1 MKVGGSCGARPSR
14 KPPITKHRS
23 GLRSRTKFIDS
34 IIRIGSIFGRE
45 GLLRM
50 CFLNNSTFFVLQG
63 RYADK
68 VFGIPML
75 KQYYSDYSFDRLSQ
89 S

>member
-1 MKVGGSCGARPSR
+1 MVCDPEQSS
-14 KPPITKHRS
+14 
-23 GLRSRTKFIDS
+23 S
-34 IIRIGSIFGRE
+34 ILSSVLVLYLEGK

-89 S
+89 SLSWNLLELKRYGLGMGGLSN